1 MCIVTVRDEGQK
13 RPSATYNLL
22 ALLNTRLNLGNMAR
36 RIVISKLL
44 NLRFADHWQ
53 ILFGR

>member
-1 MCIVTVRDEGQK
+1 MWWVRERESRK

-22 ALLNTRLNLGNMAR
+22 ALLNTGLNLGDMAR

-44 NLRFADHWQ
+44 NLMFAHD
-53 ILFGR
+53 R